1 MHRAL
6 TSRTMTPGSL
16 SALGRFL
23 ILAGLLLVI
32 LGAGLILLPRLG
44 FFRLPGD
51 IVIER
56 RNLVVYI
63 PVVSSI
69 VLSLILTL
77 ILNLIFRRW

>member
-1 MHRAL
+1 ML
-6 TSRTMTPGSL
+6 TSLMMTPGSF
-16 SALGRFL
+16 STLGRFL
-23 ILAGLLLVI
+23 ILVGLLLI
-32 LGAGLILLPRLG
+32 FFGAGLILLPRLG

-77 ILNLIFRRW
+77 IFNLVLRRW

>member
-1 MHRAL
+1 
-6 TSRTMTPGSL
+6 MTPGSL

-51 IVIER
+51 IVI
-56 RNLVVYI
+56 
-63 PVVSSI
+63 
-69 VLSLILTL
+69 
-77 ILNLIFRRW
+77 